1 MYSLILS
8 FQTEMKHISEKNI
21 NNIISLLNE
30 NLSLRQIAPKVGVS
44 IATVSRVR
52 KELGYHHLTNRGG
65 RPAKLSQQDRRRAVR
80 LVTSGKADNAVQVAQ
95 ELNMNRNDRISAQT
109 VRRALKN
116 MGMKSIV
123 KKKKTFLSAKHK
135 SERLDFA
142 RQHQYW
148 IIEDWKRFIWSDE
161 TKINRLGPDGRK
173 WAWKTANEPLQERFV
188 QGTIKYNGGNIMM
201 WGCMTYQGV
210 GFACRIDGGMDAELY
225 TNILNDEL
233 QQTVEYFGIEVNN
246 IIFQHDND
254 PKHTSRRAQKWLEEH
269 HITTL
274 KWPAQS
280 PDLNP
285 IEHLWDYLKRKLAEY
300 NEPPQGM
307 IELWERVE
315 AEWEKIPQDICTKLI
330 DTMPKRIKAVIKA
343 KGGYTKY

>member
-1 MYSLILS
+1 
-8 FQTEMKHISEKNI
+8 MKHISEQTSND
-21 NNIISLLNE
+21 IISLLNE
-30 NLSLRQIAPKVGVS
+30 NFSLRKIAPKVGVS
-44 IATVSRVR
+44 IATVSRVSNR
-52 KELGYHHLTNRGG
+52 LGRRHLTNQGG
-65 RPAKLSQQDRRRAVR
+65 RPAKLSQQDRRMAMR

-95 ELNMNRNDRISAQT
+95 ELNTNRNDHISAQT
-109 VRRALKN
+109 VRRTLKN
-116 MGMKSIV
+116 MGMKAVV
-123 KKKKTFLSAKHK
+123 KKKKPFLSARHK
-135 SERLDFA
+135 SQRLDFA
-142 RQHQYW
+142 LQHQYW
-148 IIEDWKRFIWSDE
+148 TIDDWKRVIWSDE
-161 TKINRLGPDGRK
+161 TKVNRLGPDGRK
-173 WAWKTANEPLQERFV
+173 WVWRTINEPLQERLV
-188 QGTIKYNGGNIMM
+188 QGTMKYHGGNLMM

-233 QQTVEYFGIEVNN
+233 QQTVQYFGMQLEN

-254 PKHTSRRAQKWLEEH
+254 PKHTSRKAQKWLEDH
-269 HITTL
+269 HVRIL

-285 IEHLWDYLKRKLAEY
+285 IEHLWNYLKRKLAEY

-315 AEWEKIPQDICTKLI
+315 AEWEKIPQNICTELI